1 MVGDMDSGDSS
12 GLDWLG
18 EDLVLLSVS
27 PADGRISTAQRIGFG
42 LMGSE
47 LVRLAASGRIT
58 IAANRVV
65 VQDRTPCGDAELD
78 AALASLAAARRG
90 VRPKTWVSHPRRGI
104 CEAYLARLAAA
115 DAVRAER
122 GARLGIFPVT
132 RWRIADAARL
142 SGARARMDAIALSAG
157 TVDTAQAAY
166 AGLAHAIGLGALLY
180 RGREN
185 RLVRKRLEQIAKG
198 EWSAGAV
205 TAAGRDADAAAV
217 TSLTTAAATQAA
229 VQAAQQAAIQAAVD
243 AATNAA
249 IQASVEATHHAATD
263 GGGGAH
269 GHH

>member
-1 MVGDMDSGDSS
+1 MDPRENN

-58 IAANRVV
+58 IAGNRVV
-65 VQDRTPCGDAELD
+65 VQDRSPCGDPELD
-78 AALASLAAARRG
+78 AALASLADARRG
-90 VRPKTWVSHPRRGI
+90 ARPKTWVSHPRRGI
-104 CEAYLARLAAA
+104 CEAYLARLTAAG
-115 DAVRAER
+115 AVRAEQGR
-122 GARLGIFPVT
+122 RLGIFPVT
-132 RWRIADAARL
+132 RWRISDTARL
-142 SGARARMDAIALSAG
+142 AGARARLDAIALSA
-157 TVDTAQAAY
+157 DPADSADAAY

-185 RLVRKRLEQIAKG
+185 RPARKRLERIAKG

-205 TAAGRDADAAAV
+205 TAAGRDAAAV
-217 TSLTTAAATQAA
+217 TSLTTAAATRAA
-229 VQAAQQAAIQAAVD
+229 VDAAQQAAVQAAVD
-243 AATNAA
+243 AATSAA
-249 IQASVEATHHAATD
+249 IQASVEATHHAASD
-263 GGGGAH
+263 GGAGAH